1 MKKPNTLVYIALAIV
16 IIGLIFQFME
26 MGVFGEDPIPDITQF
41 NQLFFWTGILIWALG
56 YMQQEAIKKKDSEND
71 L

>member
-1 MKKPNTLVYIALAIV
+1 MKKPNTAVYIALVIV

-26 MGVFGEDPIPDITQF
+26 MRVFGEDPIPEITQY
-41 NQLFFWTGILIWALG
+41 NQLFFWTGILVWALG
-56 YMQQEAIKKKDSEND
+56 YMKQETVKKKDSEND

>member
-1 MKKPNTLVYIALAIV
+1 MKKPNKAVYIALVIV

-26 MGVFGEDPIPDITQF
+26 MGFFGEDPIPEITQY

-56 YMQQEAIKKKDSEND
+56 YMKQETAKKKDNEND

>member
-1 MKKPNTLVYIALAIV
+1 MKKPNTAIYFALAIV
-16 IIGLIFQFME
+16 VLGLVFQFME
-26 MGVFGEDPIPDITQF
+26 MGVFGEDPIPNITKF

-56 YMQQEAIKKKDSEND
+56 YMKQETVKKKDSEND